1 MSPVPGLKVR
11 VPAEKSAEHFFTC
24 NVQKTR
30 KGNCRHNNRGK
41 EPDLGALLVY
51 VFEDCLICRVVE
63 PSLDPPFFIILESG
77 AEPLRAVVEG
87 VSERF
92 MDTIKCFLA
101 RQESLV
107 LELESKTRNTKHL
120 RSSLTLSKAVEQAR
134 GCVATKMGVVD
145 ILVGSRASAQTM
157 LQVDA
162 GSQPIVKVSTAQVIT
177 LSQAILSM
185 QRSKRSPEEPS
196 RAADKRPYVAEPNP
210 RRQPGPLPGNG
221 FSASE

>member
-1 MSPVPGLKVR
+1 LRRRALSISSH
-11 VPAEKSAEHFFTC
+11 ATC
-24 NVQKTR
+24 KKHERATVATTT
-30 KGNCRHNNRGK
+30 GGK

-51 VFEDCLICRVVE
+51 VFEDCLVCRVVE

-134 GCVATKMGVVD
+134 GCVATKMGLVD

-162 GSQPIVKVSTAQVIT
+162 
-177 LSQAILSM
+177 
-185 QRSKRSPEEPS
+185 
-196 RAADKRPYVAEPNP
+196 
-210 RRQPGPLPGNG
+210 RQPANRKGINCSSDHS
-221 FSASE
+221 FSSNTEHAKIQEES